1 MTVAVKERAATPFVG
16 EFDAFEKK
24 ASAAGPGWLMPI
36 RKAAIARFAEVGIPT
51 TRDEDWRYTNVSG
64 IAKRGFRMRTG
75 AAPAVQASEIEPFV
89 IGVAAGV
96 RLVFVNG
103 AFSAALSRCPSAGKG
118 VAVGSL
124 TEALKNGSAWVHEH
138 LTHWARYQAFPF
150 AALNTA
156 FMEDGAVVH
165 VPRGVVVE
173 SPIEIVHLTTAGDA
187 GSVNYPRTLIVAEA
201 QSQVTVTETYAGL
214 NGSYFNDV
222 VTEIVAGESAVV
234 DYYKVVRERPGAFH
248 VGLLHVQQHRSSTFT
263 AHTSVLGEATVRNN
277 VTAVMDGEGCDCTL
291 NGMGMMEG
299 DGLVDNHLRV
309 EHAKPHC
316 RSWEYYK
323 AILDGRSRGVFT
335 GRIVVSEGAQKT
347 DAKQTNMNLI
357 LSDEALADSKPQL
370 EIFADDVK
378 CTHGATIG
386 QIDGDAIFY
395 LRSRGMSAAA
405 ARSLLV
411 YAFASE
417 SLNQI
422 RVPALRTCL
431 ERLVL
436 DRLPGGRALGAVA

>member
-1 MTVAVKERAATPFVG
+1 MTVAVKEQATTPFVV

-51 TRDEDWRYTNVSG
+51 TRDEDWRYTNVSAIG
-64 IAKRGFRMRTG
+64 KRGFRMRQD
-75 AAPAVQASEIEPFV
+75 AAPAVKAADIEPFA
-89 IGVAAGV
+89 IGDAAGV

-103 AFSAALSRCPSAGKG
+103 SYSAALSRVSPVIKG
-118 VAVGSL
+118 VTVGSL
-124 TEALKNGSAWVHEH
+124 AEALKSGSAWVQEH
-138 LTHWARYQAFPF
+138 ITHWARFQSFPF

-173 SPIEIVHLTTAGDA
+173 SPIEIVHVSTAGDA
-187 GSVNYPRTLIVAEA
+187 PLVSYPRTLIVAES

-214 NGSYFNDV
+214 GGSYFNDA
-222 VTEIVAGESAVV
+222 VTELVVGESAVV
-234 DYYKVVRERPGAFH
+234 DYYKMVRERPGAFH
-248 VGLLHVQQHRSSTFT
+248 VGLLHIQQHRSSTLT

-277 VTAVMDGEGCDCTL
+277 VAAVMDGEGCDCTL
-291 NGMGMMEG
+291 NGLSMMEG
-299 DGLVDNHLRV
+299 EGLVDNHLRV
-309 EHAKPHC
+309 EHRMPHC

-323 AILDGRSRGVFT
+323 SILDGRSRGVFT

-386 QIDGDAIFY
+386 QIDDDAIFY

-405 ARSLLV
+405 ARSLMV

-417 SLNQI
+417 SLGQV
-422 RVPALRTCL
+422 RVPALRASL